1 MSHIVE
7 LHLHLDGSLRPE
19 TVWELAK
26 EQGVELPAKSAE
38 EVKYMMEVPEDCKTL
53 EEYLERF
60 DLPLLVLQKADAI
73 ERVTFELVEDLAKEG
88 VEYAELRFAPQ
99 FSIKDGLT
107 QDEVVEAAIRGAER
121 GMKMYPQIRVGLILC
136 CMRGANNEELNMQ
149 TVETAKKYL
158 GDVVCAVD
166 IAGAEG
172 LFPTENFAPVFAKV
186 REYGVPMTLHAGEA
200 AGPDSMKTAL
210 SFGTKRIGHGVAA
223 INDPGFHQFYFFWLY
238 VDHHVRSFDLEFAG
252 VGDVGGYHSG
262 FFASNHLILVIEG
275 FQLFILYAAIL
286 KKALH
291 LGLGKNYRVWRI
303 LLGFDDLVQ
312 FLMDSNDCV
321 ILAVIPQGFLY
332 QHIERI
338 TLSASGKWSGTAE
351 HLVHKNIVKL
361 FCILGIIE

>member
-1 MSHIVE
+1 MSDMSHVVE

-38 EVKYMMEVPEDCKTL
+38 EVKYKMEVPEDCKTL

-60 DLPLLVLQKADAI
+60 DLPLLVLQRADAI
-73 ERVTFELVEDLAKEG
+73 ERVTFELVEDLANEG
-88 VEYAELRFAPQ
+88 VDYAEIRFAPQ
-99 FSIKDGLT
+99 LSVNGGLT

-136 CMRGANNEELNMQ
+136 CMRGADNEELNMQ

-186 REYGVPMTLHAGEA
+186 REYGIPMTIHAGEA

-223 INDPGFHQFYFFWLY
+223 INDPELIKRLIDEN
-238 VDHHVRSFDLEFAG
+238 VTLEVCVTSNYHTKVVPAIRMHPIHKLLEAG
-252 VGDVGGYHSG
+252 VHVTVNSDNRTCSRTTLQKEKDV
-262 FFASNHLILVIEG
+262 
-275 FQLFILYAAIL
+275 L
-286 KKALH
+286 KEE
-291 LGLGKNYRVWRI
+291 
-303 LLGFDDLVQ
+303 LGFTDEEIEKMQ
-312 FLMDSNDCV
+312 EYAWEARFL
-321 ILAVIPQGFLY
+321 
-332 QHIERI
+332 
-338 TLSASGKWSGTAE
+338 K
-351 HLVHKNIVKL
+351 
-361 FCILGIIE
+361 

>member
-1 MSHIVE
+1 MGHVTE

-26 EQGVELPAKSAE
+26 EQGIRLPAESAE
-38 EVKYMMEVPEDCKTL
+38 EVKYKMEVPEDCRTL

-60 DLPLLVLQKADAI
+60 DLPLLVLQRADAI
-73 ERVTFELVEDLAKEG
+73 ERVTYELVEDLAKEG
-88 VEYAELRFAPQ
+88 VDYAEIRFAPQ
-99 FSIKDGLT
+99 LSVNGGLT

-136 CMRGANNEELNMQ
+136 CMRGADNEELNMQ

-186 REYGVPMTLHAGEA
+186 REYGIPMTIHAGEA

-223 INDPGFHQFYFFWLY
+223 INDPELIRRLIDENVTLEVCVTSNYHTKVVPAIEMHPIHKLLDEG
-238 VDHHVRSFDLEFAG
+238 VHVTVNSDNRTCSRTTLQKEKE
-252 VGDVGGYHSG
+252 V
-262 FFASNHLILVIEG
+262 
-275 FQLFILYAAIL
+275 L
-286 KKALH
+286 KEQ
-291 LGLGKNYRVWRI
+291 
-303 LLGFDDLVQ
+303 LGFSDEEIEKMQ
-312 FLMDSNDCV
+312 EYAWEARFL
-321 ILAVIPQGFLY
+321 
-332 QHIERI
+332 
-338 TLSASGKWSGTAE
+338 K
-351 HLVHKNIVKL
+351 
-361 FCILGIIE
+361 

>member
-1 MSHIVE
+1 MSDMSHIVE

-88 VEYAELRFAPQ
+88 VEYAELRFAPR

-121 GMKMYPQIRVGLILC
+121 GMKLYPQIRVGLILC
-136 CMRGANNEELNMQ
+136 CMRGADNEELNMQ

-223 INDPGFHQFYFFWLY
+223 INDPELIKRLIDEN
-238 VDHHVRSFDLEFAG
+238 VTLEVCVTSNYHTKVVPAINMHPIHKLLEAG
-252 VGDVGGYHSG
+252 VHVTVNSDNRTCSRTTLQKEKEV
-262 FFASNHLILVIEG
+262 
-275 FQLFILYAAIL
+275 L
-286 KKALH
+286 KEE
-291 LGLGKNYRVWRI
+291 
-303 LLGFDDLVQ
+303 LGFTDEEIEKMQ
-312 FLMDSNDCV
+312 EYAWEARFL
-321 ILAVIPQGFLY
+321 
-332 QHIERI
+332 
-338 TLSASGKWSGTAE
+338 K
-351 HLVHKNIVKL
+351 
-361 FCILGIIE
+361 

>member
-121 GMKMYPQIRVGLILC
+121 GMKLYPQIRVGLILC
-136 CMRGANNEELNMQ
+136 CMRGADNEELNMQ

-186 REYGVPMTLHAGEA
+186 REYGVPMTTSSRSPNVLTPPQQPRDAAAPKGPRASSSFRHLLSPTTTFPSSLTPANTAPVKLRAQTAWVEGAGFLLARRKMRWRPGDTCLSNASCELCPRA
-200 AGPDSMKTAL
+200 SAL
-210 SFGTKRIGHGVAA
+210 SIF
-223 INDPGFHQFYFFWLY
+223 
-238 VDHHVRSFDLEFAG
+238 
-252 VGDVGGYHSG
+252 
-262 FFASNHLILVIEG
+262 
-275 FQLFILYAAIL
+275 
-286 KKALH
+286 
-291 LGLGKNYRVWRI
+291 LG
-303 LLGFDDLVQ
+303 
-312 FLMDSNDCV
+312 
-321 ILAVIPQGFLY
+321 A
-332 QHIERI
+332 
-338 TLSASGKWSGTAE
+338 
-351 HLVHKNIVKL
+351 
-361 FCILGIIE
+361 

>member
-1 MSHIVE
+1 MSDMSHIVE

-99 FSIKDGLT
+99 FSIKAGLT

-136 CMRGANNEELNMQ
+136 CMRGADNEELNMQ

-223 INDPGFHQFYFFWLY
+223 INDPELIKRLIDEN
-238 VDHHVRSFDLEFAG
+238 VTLEVCVTSNYHTKVVPAINMHPIHKLLEAG
-252 VGDVGGYHSG
+252 VHVTVNSDNRTCSRTTLQKEKEV
-262 FFASNHLILVIEG
+262 
-275 FQLFILYAAIL
+275 L
-286 KKALH
+286 KEE
-291 LGLGKNYRVWRI
+291 
-303 LLGFDDLVQ
+303 LGFTDEEIEKMQ
-312 FLMDSNDCV
+312 EYAWEARFL
-321 ILAVIPQGFLY
+321 
-332 QHIERI
+332 
-338 TLSASGKWSGTAE
+338 K
-351 HLVHKNIVKL
+351 
-361 FCILGIIE
+361 